1 MNIPADLKYT
11 ENDEWIRIDGNIGW
25 IGITDYAQE
34 QLSDIVFVEYAL
46 AEGEEAAKGDE
57 FATVESVKAAAES
70 YLPASGTL
78 LENNELLED
87 APETINSDPYGDAW
101 MIKVEFS
108 DVAELDGLLDAAAY
122 GKFLEER
129 DN

>member
-1 MNIPADLKYT
+1 
-11 ENDEWIRIDGNIGW
+11 
-25 IGITDYAQE
+25 
-34 QLSDIVFVEYAL
+34 
-46 AEGEEAAKGDE
+46 DE

-108 DVAELDGLLDAAAY
+108 DVAELDDLLDAAAY